1 MVYAKYP
8 VPMRATPTYSQSHTT
23 GIQAYGAGQFN
34 VSSAGTSNI
43 GKNGTMI
50 SVFGTSGTNAGC
62 FRVYLDGNGY
72 WYAVDAEL

>member
-1 MVYAKYP
+1 MVYTKYP

-23 GIQAYGAGQFN
+23 GVQAYGAGQFY
-34 VSSAGTSNI
+34 VSSATTSNI

-50 SVFGTSGTNAGC
+50 SVLGTNGTNAGC
-62 FRVYLDGNGY
+62 FRVYLDVNGY